1 MFENNSKCFIKNE
14 DGTFTEISYR
24 KLKELRKNSEDFR
37 KKKFAKYRNM
47 LFEIN
52 PDIYDEYNS
61 EISKIKYWRAKEDSI
76 KKLSIN
82 GFIDSEDD
90 DEYDVIPDLKV
101 NIENDTERKLE
112 LDALNKALL
121 SLSDEEYKLIKA
133 IFFDGISLR
142 QYASKN
148 NIPLTSLYRSK
159 EKIINKLKK
168 YLKNL

>member
-1 MFENNSKCFIKNE
+1 MFENAKCFIKNE

-90 DEYDVIPDLKV
+90 DEYDV
-101 NIENDTERKLE
+101 
-112 LDALNKALL
+112 
-121 SLSDEEYKLIKA
+121 
-133 IFFDGISLR
+133 SLR

>member
-1 MFENNSKCFIKNE
+1 M
-14 DGTFTEISYR
+14 
-24 KLKELRKNSEDFR
+24 KELRKNSEDFR